1 MASIDVCSTPQI
13 APRVWDEIWALTRA
27 YYDTDR
33 GYAEGRLKEHQRI
46 ALFRARGEQGLIG
59 MASMDVYPL
68 TFRGRRL
75 AVIFTSHVLLREQH
89 RGRNL
94 IQRLGL
100 RTFLEARLRYPL
112 RPIYW
117 FFDTFSCKS
126 YLLLSRNLREYWPRH
141 DRPTPQWERAL
152 MDQLAAQAYGAA
164 WLPQR
169 GVVARS
175 GKKRLRP
182 ETAPLGNAGGPDL
195 EFFARAN
202 PGHAEGDMLACLCP
216 LTAGNWLSV
225 GLRALR
231 REFSGRG
238 RRYSC

>member
-1 MASIDVCSTPQI
+1 MVSIDVQPVAAIVSPT
-13 APRVWDEIWALTRA
+13 WDEIWALTRT

-46 ALFRARGEQGLIG
+46 ALFRTRGEAALIG
-59 MASMDVYPL
+59 MASMDVYPVV
-68 TFRGRRL
+68 FGGRSL
-75 AVIFTSHVLLREQH
+75 AVIFTSHVLIREQH
-89 RGRNL
+89 RGQNL

-100 RTFLEARLRYPL
+100 RTFLQTRLRYPL

-141 DRPTPQWERAL
+141 DRPTPQWEQGL
-152 MDQLAAQAYGAA
+152 IDHLAAQAYGAA
-164 WLPQR
+164 WQPQR

-182 ETAPLGNAGGPDL
+182 ETAPLGGGGGPDL

-202 PGHAEGDMLACLCP
+202 PGHADGDMLACLCP
-216 LTAGNWLSV
+216 LTAANWLSI

-231 REFSGRG
+231 REFS
-238 RRYSC
+238 